1 MLQITECFE
10 IVPRPPGISSPYALL
25 VVDGEGK
32 PHLPLTIFYKKMT
45 QWHADGTARTYLN
58 ALRPYFQYLAS
69 DEWRR
74 HRGDHWNSEPEAVQ
88 ESVHDYLMERL
99 GCKVRPQATHAR
111 VTLTIQSP
119 NTVHIFLAAL
129 KQFYFVMAREGTYLY
144 TNPLLD
150 TASRLL
156 RELEPEEQYDR
167 RRMPQVSG
175 VEAPATHYPSENF
188 FRLAKED
195 WEVFPVDDPKLG
207 LTLIE
212 GFTKARLCLRD
223 QIVVRMALETG
234 ARISEI
240 LHLTVGDWRA
250 LGCNQEA
257 RACSKGSRGRRV
269 KTLRFSSTTARM
281 LLQFLNTDRAVL
293 DREQRR
299 LGQLSDSDPL
309 FLSQRRHPYGYEAFK
324 PHWYKL
330 CATVKLDLNI
340 HALRHWYTTMSIR
353 LIAEEA
359 KSDADITL
367 EKEKLV
373 RYMAWRSPDTLRVY
387 ESYFKSI
394 GHYQIQDRVHQ
405 SLEEDMT
412 RYVRQHHEQHPQE
425 QQQKRKVPS
434 SRLTQEPSSPEPEV
448 AQKASQ
454 PSGWA
459 KLLALGGG
467 Q

>member
-1 MLQITECFE
+1 
-10 IVPRPPGISSPYALL
+10 
-25 VVDGEGK
+25 
-32 PHLPLTIFYKKMT
+32 
-45 QWHADGTARTYLN
+45 
-58 ALRPYFQYLAS
+58 
-69 DEWRR
+69 
-74 HRGDHWNSEPEAVQ
+74 
-88 ESVHDYLMERL
+88 
-99 GCKVRPQATHAR
+99 
-111 VTLTIQSP
+111 
-119 NTVHIFLAAL
+119 
-129 KQFYFVMAREGTYLY
+129 MAREGTYPY

-150 TASRLL
+150 TASRMLSA
-156 RELEPEEQYDR
+156 LESEEQHER

-175 VEAPATHYPSENF
+175 VEAPTTLSPSENF
-188 FRLAKED
+188 FRLTKED
-195 WEVFPVDDPKLG
+195 WQLSPVDDPKLG
-207 LTLIE
+207 KTLVE
-212 GFTKARLCLRD
+212 GFTKAGLSLRD

-281 LLQFLNTDRAVL
+281 LRQYLNTDRTAY
-293 DREQRR
+293 DQEQRR
-299 LGQLSDSDPL
+299 LEQLSDLDPL
-309 FLSQRRHPYGYEAFK
+309 FLSQRRNPYGYEAFK

-340 HALRHWYTTMSIR
+340 HALRHWYTTMSMR

-373 RYMAWRSPDTLRVY
+373 RYMAWRSPDTLRTY
-387 ESYFKSI
+387 ENYFKSI
-394 GHYQIQDRVHQ
+394 GHYEIQDRVHQ
-405 SLEEDMT
+405 SLEEGVT
-412 RYVRQHHEQHPQE
+412 SYVRQHKEQLLQE
-425 QQQKRKVPS
+425 QGRKRKNPPS
-434 SRLTQEPSSPEPEV
+434 RSTQEPPSSEPEV
-448 AQKASQ
+448 TQKTSQ